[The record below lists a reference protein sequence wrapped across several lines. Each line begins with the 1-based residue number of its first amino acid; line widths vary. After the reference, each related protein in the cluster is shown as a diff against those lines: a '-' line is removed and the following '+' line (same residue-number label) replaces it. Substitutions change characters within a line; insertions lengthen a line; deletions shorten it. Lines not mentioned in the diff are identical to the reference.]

1 MELVFE
7 ILFWSC
13 VAALFYTYVGFHILL
28 EIWGRLVTRKRKKH
42 SRTDN
47 LPKVSVLL
55 SVYNEEAV
63 IVEKI
68 KSTFDTDYPADKLEV
83 IVGSDRS
90 NDETNNLLKRM
101 AEDEPRL
108 QFVDFPNRQGKP
120 AVINHL
126 VSIAS
131 GDVLIMTDAK
141 VYFKP
146 YTIYEL
152 IKHFK
157 ADDVAIVGG
166 NICSRQKK
174 SEEGVAQEKMYM
186 SREMRVKYLEGKI
199 WGAVAGVFGAC
210 YAIRKEDFRPV
221 PPRYLVDDYYITMK
235 ALSENRKVL
244 QDLKAICTENVSPH
258 IQEEFR
264 RKIRIAT
271 GNFQNLRMFKDVLI
285 KRNGVGFSIVSHK
298 VLRWLGPFFLILM
311 GLSLVL
317 LAKTDIY
324 RWFLYL
330 YLVSFAAVSF
340 DLILMKINKH
350 FILLRFL
357 THFYVMN
364 LALFIGFFKS
374 LKGVKTSA
382 WEPTKR

>member
-1 MELVFE
+1 MELAFK
-7 ILFWSC
+7 ILFWSS
-13 VAALFYTYVGFHILL
+13 VTALFYTYIGFHVLL
-28 EIWGRLVTRKRKKH
+28 EIWGKLVSRKTNIFMP
-42 SRTDN
+42 TDN
-47 LPKVSVLL
+47 LPKVTVLL
-55 SVYNEEAV
+55 SVYNEAEVIEA
-63 IVEKI
+63 KI
-68 KSTFDTDYPADKLEV
+68 KSTFQTDYPADKLEV

-90 NDETNNLLKRM
+90 NDETNNILKRM
-101 AEDEPRL
+101 AENEPRL
-108 QFVDFPNRQGKP
+108 QFIDFPTRQGKP

-152 IKHFK
+152 VKHFK
-157 ADDVAIVGG
+157 SNDVAIVGG
-166 NICSRQKK
+166 NICSRQKN
-174 SEEGVAQEKMYM
+174 SQASIVQEKMYM

-235 ALSENRKVL
+235 ALSEDRKVL
-244 QDLKAICTENVSPH
+244 QDLKAICVENVAPH

-285 KRNGVGFSIVSHK
+285 KPNGVGFSILSHK
-298 VLRWLGPFFLILM
+298 VIRWLGPFFLISI
-311 GLSLVL
+311 GLSLSFLSKHDV
-317 LAKTDIY
+317 Y
-324 RWFLYL
+324 RWFLYG
-330 YLVSFAAVSF
+330 YLVSFAIVSF

-364 LALFIGFFKS
+364 LALLVGFFKS